1 MNKTVF
7 AVAAASLALAGVGSA
22 NAQLAAHKDLTLP
35 IALTIA
41 ETAHAMC
48 TGQGYNVSVHVI
60 GRDAEVLIA
69 LRGDNANPHTM
80 ENSLRK
86 AFTARLQR
94 GPSSK
99 LVDAL
104 KANPTAGAIHL
115 GNQIPAQGALPIMVG
130 NDVIGAVG
138 VSGSPGG
145 DKDEACAK
153 AGIDKVADQL
163 K

>member
-1 MNKTVF
+1 MNKTVY
-7 AVAAASLALAGVGSA
+7 AVAAASLVLAGVGSA

-86 AFTARLQR
+86 AYTARLQR

-99 LVDAL
+99 LVDTL
-104 KANPTAGAIHL
+104 KTNPTAGAIHL
-115 GNQIPAQGALPIMVG
+115 GNQIPAKGALPIMV
-130 NDVIGAVG
+130 
-138 VSGSPGG
+138 
-145 DKDEACAK
+145 
-153 AGIDKVADQL
+153 
-163 K
+163 